1 MATTL
6 FETSVPLEP
15 INVIR
20 GSSSNDSLIGTSN
33 DDILTGLAGDDILFG
48 LQGND
53 YLVGDNGVGG
63 NGNDILNGGKG
74 SDILQ
79 GDGGNNLLVGGAGND
94 KFFIGLE
101 MGINTILDFTKNQDI
116 LDLSGLRFNE
126 ILISPVTNGTLITR
140 ASNGEILAT
149 LVGVAP
155 SLIGPENFVNPY
167 KLG

>member
-1 MATTL
+1 MATAL
-6 FETSVPLEP
+6 FETSVPSEP

-33 DDILTGLAGDDILFG
+33 YDILNGLAGDDILLG

-53 YLVGDNGVGG
+53 NLVGD

-74 SDILQ
+74 SDVLQ
-79 GDGGNNLLVGGAGND
+79 GDGGNNFLVGGAGND
-94 KFFIGLE
+94 KFFIGLG

-116 LDLSGLRFNE
+116 LDLSGLSFNE

-140 ASNGEILAT
+140 ASNGEVLAT

-155 SLIGPENFVNPY
+155 NLIGPENFVNPY